1 MPTGYLSS
9 LFVLASDLTPWS
21 LTAWIPISGQ
31 GFPLISEIWP
41 LIEPS
46 FCAAARGASAQTSAA
61 RKTTASA
68 QDIILSDARLIEVN
82 AIRLMLY
89 SPVNR
94 FTFTFPLSREAPA
107 RHNRAF
113 CTLLSLIWA
122 GFQDLSAA
130 RQRSAGKGRDP
141 ARPPL
146 QRRAA
151 AAHNCRTRRRL
162 LLRSDSTTM
171 LDAAPPAPL
180 CPSRLFHF
188 SST

>member
-21 LTAWIPISGQ
+21 LTAWLPISGQ

-46 FCAAARGASAQTSAA
+46 FCAAARGASAQTTAA
-61 RKTTASA
+61 RKTIANA
-68 QDIILSDARLIEVN
+68 RDIIFSNTGFNGVN
-82 AIRLMLY
+82 AIPFMLY

-130 RQRSAGKGRDP
+130 RQRPAGKGRDP

-146 QRRAA
+146 HSRTA
-151 AAHNCRTRRRL
+151 AAHH
-162 LLRSDSTTM
+162 S
-171 LDAAPPAPL
+171 
-180 CPSRLFHF
+180 
-188 SST
+188 